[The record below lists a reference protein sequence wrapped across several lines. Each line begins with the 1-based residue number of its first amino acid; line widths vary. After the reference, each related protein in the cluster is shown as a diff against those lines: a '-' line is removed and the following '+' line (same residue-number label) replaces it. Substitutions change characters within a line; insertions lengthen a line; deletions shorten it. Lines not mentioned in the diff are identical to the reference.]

1 MEKLSNN
8 VNETAALEAL
18 LFAAG
23 DPISKE
29 KIADLMNT
37 GIVEVSKLLRQL
49 DKDLED
55 RGIILRE
62 TSAGWQLS
70 TRPEYFNVVDKLSE
84 AVNQKLSAAM
94 METLSIIAFMQPV
107 TKVEIEEIRGV
118 NIDRAITKLVE
129 LELIEEVGRKPVVGR
144 PILYGTTENFL
155 QTFGIKSLKELPK
168 ISN

>member
-1 MEKLSNN
+1 MS
-8 VNETAALEAL
+8 NETAALEAL

-23 DPISKE
+23 DPLSKE
-29 KIADLMNT
+29 KLAELMDT
-37 GIVEVSKLLRQL
+37 GIIEISKLLRQL
-49 DKDLED
+49 DKELTD

-62 TSAGWQLS
+62 VAEGWQLS
-70 TRPEYFNVVDKLSE
+70 TKPEYFSVVEKLSTV
-84 AVNQKLSAAM
+84 VNKKLSASM

-118 NIDRAITKLVE
+118 NVDRVITKLTD
-129 LELIEEVGRKPVVGR
+129 LNFIEEVGRKPVVGR

-155 QTFGIKSLKELPK
+155 NAFGIKSLKDLPK